1 MSSSAKRE
9 TRRSTD
15 PTLSVS
21 AIEEIIYVTGGA
33 SGIGLR
39 VAELFAARGSDVA
52 IFDVAPGD
60 AAAHQIERS
69 RISPRQRVHAYFL
82 DVADAMATEEAFR
95 EASVRTGPPR
105 IVFHAAG
112 VGGFSRPFLEFP
124 ADRFERMIR
133 VNLLGTR
140 NVAAAAL
147 PLMQPGAKLALV
159 ASLAGLVTAYG
170 QSGYSASKHGVVG
183 LAGVLRIECAPRG
196 IDVCLIC
203 PPEIDTPMAR
213 EDATTRPAETAA
225 MKLFAGSLPLDPACR
240 YIVDAVMRGQYLIIP
255 GRRARIAWAM
265 QKLLPR
271 NTLNRLADRMVAKAR
286 RRRG

>member
-1 MSSSAKRE
+1 VASAG
-9 TRRSTD
+9 
-15 PTLSVS
+15 
-21 AIEEIIYVTGGA
+21 EIVYVTGGA

-39 VAELFAARGSDVA
+39 VAELFAERGADVA
-52 IFDVAPGD
+52 IFDIAAAD

-69 RISPRQRVHAYFL
+69 RVSPQQRVHSYFL
-82 DVADAMATEEAFR
+82 DVADAAATAEGFR
-95 EASVRTGPPR
+95 DASVRTGPPR

-112 VGGFSRPFLEFP
+112 VGGFSRPFEEFP

-147 PLMQPGAKLALV
+147 PLLRSGSKLALV

-183 LAGVLRIECAPRG
+183 LAGVLRVECAPRG
-196 IDVCLIC
+196 VDVCLIC

-213 EDATTRPAETAA
+213 EDATSRPAETAA

-240 YIVDAVMRGQYLIIP
+240 YIVDAVVRGKFLIIP
-255 GRRARIAWAM
+255 GRRARIAWAL

-271 NTLNRLADRMVAKAR
+271 ETLNRLADRMVAKVR
-286 RRRG
+286 RSPS

>member
-1 MSSSAKRE
+1 VA
-9 TRRSTD
+9 STG
-15 PTLSVS
+15 
-21 AIEEIIYVTGGA
+21 EIVYVTGGA
-33 SGIGLR
+33 NGIGLR
-39 VAELFAARGSDVA
+39 VAELFAERGADVA
-52 IFDVAPGD
+52 IFDIAPGD

-69 RISPRQRVHAYFL
+69 RATPHQRVHTYFL
-82 DVADAMATEEAFR
+82 DVADATATEEAFR
-95 EASVRTGPPR
+95 DASVRTGPPR

-112 VGGFSRPFLEFP
+112 IGGFSRPFEEFP
-124 ADRFERMIR
+124 ADRFERMVR

-147 PLMQPGAKLALV
+147 PYLQPGAKLALV

-183 LAGVLRIECAPRG
+183 LAGVLRVECAPRG

-203 PPEIDTPMAR
+203 PPEIDTAMAR
-213 EDATTRPAETAA
+213 EDATSRPAETAA
-225 MKLFAGSLPLDPACR
+225 MKLFAGSLPLDSACR
-240 YIVDAVMRGQYLIIP
+240 TMVEAVVRGQFLIIP
-255 GRRARIAWAM
+255 GRRTRIAWAM

-271 NTLNRLADRMVAKAR
+271 DTLNRLADRMVAKAR